1 MKRLERASGAS
12 RGKPKQWRVDLA
24 IPASNSQPDP
34 ALVASNRFGLGAKP
48 GDRDRIAG
56 DPRGYLKAELRQPDI
71 AMISLDDPAYASLLG
86 STPAIQASMAANVQ
100 RKLERERMAA
110 TQPAMATASVQDMPA
125 QATPAR
131 PKPVQPKPAQSA
143 PTQAAPAQPM
153 PSPAA
158 PAKPAVPPV
167 EARLFRAE
175 AQARFDKAFRAE
187 AGFVERLVYFWSNH
201 FCVSAAKG
209 PIVRASAGAFE
220 REAIRPF
227 VLGRFADMLMA
238 VERHPAMLFYL
249 DNQQSIGPDSRAGRN
264 RQRGLNENLAREIL
278 ELHTLGVGSGYSQA
292 DVTSFA
298 RILTGWMMAG
308 REGRLGEPGS
318 SVFNANAH
326 EPGDAVL
333 LGKTYPAA
341 GMGQAEAALNDIAR
355 HPATAQ
361 HIATKL
367 ARHFIADEP
376 PPAAVTR
383 LAKLFTKSDG
393 NLRALAAALIDM
405 PEAWSTPL
413 TKMRSPFDYIV
424 AIRRAAGPGPA
435 NDPGQSLNWLN
446 ALGEP
451 LWQPPGPN
459 GFSDQADSW
468 ASAEGMKIRF
478 DIAWQAARQVKDIG
492 NPSDMLDAII
502 GASASPETRQ
512 AVARAESK
520 QQGLALLLMAPEF
533 QRR

>member
-1 MKRLERASGAS
+1 M
-12 RGKPKQWRVDLA
+12 A
-24 IPASNSQPDP
+24 IPASNSPPDP
-34 ALVASNRFGLGAKP
+34 VLVAFNRFGLGARP

-71 AMISLDDPAYASLLG
+71 AMISLDDPAYANLPG
-86 STPAIQASMAANVQ
+86 STSAIQASMAANFQ
-100 RKLERERMAA
+100 RKLDRERMAA
-110 TQPAMATASVQDMPA
+110 AVGQPATANA
-125 QATPAR
+125 QNIPTQNIPTQTTPA
-131 PKPVQPKPAQSA
+131 PIV
-143 PTQAAPAQPM
+143 PAQPL
-153 PSPAA
+153 PSPA
-158 PAKPAVPPV
+158 PPTKPAPPI
-167 EARLFRAE
+167 EATLFRAE
-175 AQARFDKAFRAE
+175 AQARFDKALRAQ

-201 FCVSAAKG
+201 FCVSVAKDN
-209 PIVRASAGAFE
+209 IVRASAGAFE

-227 VLGRFADMLMA
+227 VLGRFADMLVA

-249 DNQQSIGPDSRAGRN
+249 DNQQSIGPDSRAGKN
-264 RQRGLNENLAREIL
+264 RKRGLNENLARETL
-278 ELHTLGVGSGYSQA
+278 ELHTLGVGSGYTQA

-298 RILTGWMMAG
+298 RILTGWTMAG

-333 LGKTYPAA
+333 LGKTYPAG
-341 GMGQAEAALNDIAR
+341 GMGQAEAALDDIAR

-361 HIATKL
+361 HIATEL
-367 ARHFIADEP
+367 ARHFISDD
-376 PPAAVTR
+376 PPAAAVAR
-383 LAKLFTKSDG
+383 LAKVFAKSDG

-413 TKMRSPFDYIV
+413 AKMRSPVDYV
-424 AIRRAAGPGPA
+424 AAIRRVAGPGPA
-435 NDPGQSLNWLN
+435 NDLGQSLAWLN

-459 GFSDQADSW
+459 GFSDQTASW
-468 ASAEGMKIRF
+468 ASAEGMKVRL
-478 DIAWQAARQVKDIG
+478 DIAWQAARQARDIG
-492 NPSDMLDAII
+492 NPNDMLDAVI
-502 GASASPETRQ
+502 GPSASPETRQ

-520 QQGLALLLMAPEF
+520 QQGLALLMMAPEF

>member
-1 MKRLERASGAS
+1 MAT
-12 RGKPKQWRVDLA
+12 
-24 IPASNSQPDP
+24 PAPNSQPDP
-34 ALVASNRFGLGAKP
+34 APDPALVAFNRFGLGARP
-48 GDRDRIAG
+48 GDRDRVAR
-56 DPRGYLKAELRQPDI
+56 DPRGYLKAELRQSDI

-86 STPAIQASMAANVQ
+86 STSAIEASMAANFQ
-100 RKLERERMAA
+100 RKLDREHMAA
-110 TQPAMATASVQDMPA
+110 AVAQPVMASAQTMPA
-125 QATPAR
+125 QNMPAKATPA
-131 PKPVQPKPAQSA
+131 PI
-143 PTQAAPAQPM
+143 TPAQPV
-153 PSPAA
+153 PPPAA
-158 PAKPAVPPV
+158 PAKPAPPI
-167 EARLFRAE
+167 EATLFRAE
-175 AQARFDKAFRAE
+175 AQARFDKALRAE

-201 FCVSAAKG
+201 FCVSVAKDN
-209 PIVRASAGAFE
+209 IVRASAGAFE

-249 DNQQSIGPDSRAGRN
+249 DNQQSIGPDSRAGKN
-264 RQRGLNENLAREIL
+264 RQRGLNENLAREIM

-298 RILTGWMMAG
+298 RILTGWTMAG

-333 LGKTYPAA
+333 LGKTYPAG
-341 GMGQAEAALNDIAR
+341 GMSQAEAALNDIAN

-361 HIATKL
+361 HIATEL
-367 ARHFIADEP
+367 ARHFIADDP
-376 PPAAVTR
+376 PPAAVAR
-383 LAKLFTKSDG
+383 LAKVFAKSDG

-413 TKMRSPFDYIV
+413 AKMRSPFDYIA

-468 ASAEGMKIRF
+468 ASAEGMKIRL

-492 NPSDMLDAII
+492 NPNDMLDAVI
-502 GASASPETRQ
+502 GPSASPETRQ
-512 AVARAESK
+512 AIARAESK

>member
-1 MKRLERASGAS
+1 
-12 RGKPKQWRVDLA
+12 LA
-24 IPASNSQPDP
+24 IPASTSLPDP
-34 ALVASNRFGLGAKP
+34 ALVAFNRFGLGARP

-86 STPAIQASMAANVQ
+86 STPAIQASMAANLQ
-100 RKLERERMAA
+100 RKMEREKMAA
-110 TQPAMATASVQDMPA
+110 AAEPPA
-125 QATPAR
+125 
-131 PKPVQPKPAQSA
+131 PKASA
-143 PTQAAPAQPM
+143 PAAPPPINAAV
-153 PSPAA
+153 SPAA
-158 PAKPAVPPV
+158 TPAKPAVPPV
-167 EARLFRAE
+167 EATLFKAE
-175 AQARFDKAFRAE
+175 AQARFDKALRAQ

-201 FCVSAAKG
+201 FCVSVAKDN
-209 PIVRASAGAFE
+209 IVRASAGAFE

-238 VERHPAMLFYL
+238 VEHHPAMLFYL
-249 DNQQSIGPDSRAGRN
+249 DNQQSIGPDSRAGKN

-278 ELHTLGVGSGYSQA
+278 ELHTLGVGSGYTQA

-298 RILTGWMMAG
+298 RILTGWTMAG

-333 LGKTYPAA
+333 LGKTYPAG

-355 HPATAQ
+355 HPATTQ
-361 HIATKL
+361 HIATQF
-367 ARHFIADEP
+367 ARHFISDDP
-376 PPAAVTR
+376 PPAAVAR
-383 LAKLFTKSDG
+383 LAKVFTKSDG
-393 NLRALAAALIDM
+393 NLRALAAALIDT

-413 TKMRSPFDYIV
+413 AKMRSPFDYV
-424 AIRRAAGPGPA
+424 AAIRRTAGPGP
-435 NDPGQSLNWLN
+435 NDPGQSLAWLN

-459 GFSDQADSW
+459 GFPDRADSW
-468 ASAEGMKIRF
+468 ASAEGMKVRL

-492 NPSDMLDAII
+492 NPNDMLDAVI
-502 GASASPETRQ
+502 GPSASPETRQ

-520 QQGLALLLMAPEF
+520 QQGLALLMMAPEF

>member
-1 MKRLERASGAS
+1 MQRRA
-12 RGKPKQWRVDLA
+12 DLA
-24 IPASNSQPDP
+24 IPPPKSPPDP
-34 ALVASNRFGLGAKP
+34 ALVVFNRFGLGARP
-48 GDRDRIAG
+48 GDLDRIAG
-56 DPRGYLKAELRQPDI
+56 DPHGYLKAELRQPDI
-71 AMISLDDPAYASLLG
+71 ALISLDDPAYAGLLG
-86 STPAIQASMAANVQ
+86 STSAIRASMAANFQ
-100 RKLERERMAA
+100 RKLDREHMAA
-110 TQPAMATASVQDMPA
+110 AQPATASAQSMPA

-131 PKPVQPKPAQSA
+131 VAPVQSVPP
-143 PTQAAPAQPM
+143 
-153 PSPAA
+153 PAA
-158 PAKPAVPPV
+158 PAKPAAPPV
-167 EARLFRAE
+167 EATLFRAE
-175 AQARFDKAFRAE
+175 AQARFDKALRAE

-201 FCVSAAKG
+201 FCVSVAKDNV
-209 PIVRASAGAFE
+209 VRASAGAFE

-249 DNQQSIGPDSRAGRN
+249 DNQQSIGPDSRAGKN
-264 RQRGLNENLAREIL
+264 RKRGLNENLAREIM
-278 ELHTLGVGSGYSQA
+278 ELHTLGVGSGYTQA

-298 RILTGWMMAG
+298 RILTGWTMAG

-326 EPGDAVL
+326 EPGGAVL
-333 LGKTYPAA
+333 LGKTYPAG
-341 GMGQAEAALNDIAR
+341 GMGQAEAALNDIAS

-361 HIATKL
+361 HIATEL
-367 ARHFIADEP
+367 ARHFISDDP
-376 PPAAVTR
+376 QPAAVAR
-383 LAKLFTKSDG
+383 LAKVFTKSDG
-393 NLRALAAALIDM
+393 NLRALASTLIDM

-413 TKMRSPFDYIV
+413 AKMRSPFDYIA

-435 NDPGQSLNWLN
+435 NDPGQSLGWLN

-468 ASAEGMKIRF
+468 ASAEGMKIRL

-492 NPSDMLDAII
+492 NPNDMLDAVI
-502 GASASPETRQ
+502 GPSASPETRQ

>member
-1 MKRLERASGAS
+1 MATCA
-12 RGKPKQWRVDLA
+12 PKNGGFSLA
-24 IPASNSQPDP
+24 VPGPETTQDEI
-34 ALVASNRFGLGAKP
+34 LVAFNRFGLGARP
-48 GDRDRIAG
+48 GGRDKLAG
-56 DPRGYLKAELRQPDI
+56 DPRAALRAELKAPDI
-71 AMISLDDPAYASLLG
+71 ALISLDDPAHAGLKG
-86 STPAIQASMAANVQ
+86 STSAIQASMAATMQ
-100 RKLERERMAA
+100 RKLERNLMAER
-110 TQPAMATASVQDMPA
+110 TAKADASQMTDASQMP
-125 QATPAR
+125 
-131 PKPVQPKPAQSA
+131 
-143 PTQAAPAQPM
+143 PAQP
-153 PSPAA
+153 S
-158 PAKPAVPPV
+158 AKPAVPRV
-167 EARLFRAE
+167 EAELFRAE
-175 AQARFDKAFRAE
+175 AKARLDKALQAE
-187 AGFVERLVYFWSNH
+187 VGFVERLVYFWSNH

-249 DNQQSIGPDSRAGRN
+249 DNQQSIGPDSRAGRK

-278 ELHTLGVGSGYSQA
+278 ELHTLGVGSGYTQA

-341 GMGQAEAALNDIAR
+341 GMGQAEAALSDIAR

-361 HIATKL
+361 HIATNL
-367 ARHFIADEP
+367 ARHFISDEP
-376 PPAAVTR
+376 PPAAVAR
-383 LAKLFTKSDG
+383 LAKVFTRSDG
-393 NLRALAAALIDM
+393 NLRALAATLIDM
-405 PEAWSTPL
+405 PEAWSMPL
-413 TKMRSPFDYIV
+413 TKMRSPFDYV
-424 AIRRAAGPGPA
+424 AAIRRAAGRGPA
-435 NDPGQSLNWLN
+435 NAPGQSLRWLS

-459 GFSDQADSW
+459 GFSDQTDSW
-468 ASAEGMKIRF
+468 ASAEGMKIRL
-478 DIAWQAARQVKDIG
+478 DIAWQAAGQVNDIG
-492 NPSDMLDAII
+492 NPNDMLDAII
-502 GASASPETRQ
+502 GPSASPETRQ
-512 AVARAESK
+512 AVARAESR

>member
-1 MKRLERASGAS
+1 MAA
-12 RGKPKQWRVDLA
+12 
-24 IPASNSQPDP
+24 PAKDSAPPDP
-34 ALVASNRFGLGAKP
+34 ALIAFNRFGLGARP
-48 GDRDRIAG
+48 GDRDRLAN
-56 DPRGYLKAELRQPDI
+56 DPRGYLKAQLRRPDA
-71 AMISLDDPAYASLLG
+71 AMISLDDPTYADLKG
-86 STPAIQASMAANVQ
+86 STPAIQASMAANLQ
-100 RKLERERMAA
+100 RKLDRERMATEEPA
-110 TQPAMATASVQDMPA
+110 TGTPASASVMP
-125 QATPAR
+125 P
-131 PKPVQPKPAQSA
+131 P
-143 PTQAAPAQPM
+143 AAPGMSP
-153 PSPAA
+153 PAA
-158 PAKPAVPPV
+158 PAAAKIKPAVPPV
-167 EARLFRAE
+167 EVTLFRAE
-175 AQARFDKAFRAE
+175 AQARFDMAMQAG

-201 FCVSAAKG
+201 FCVSVAKAN
-209 PIVRASAGAFE
+209 IVRASAGAFE

-249 DNQQSIGPDSRAGRN
+249 DNQQSIGADSRAGKN

-298 RILTGWMMAG
+298 RILTGWTMAG

-333 LGKTYPAA
+333 LGKTYPAG

-361 HIATKL
+361 HIATQL
-367 ARHFIADEP
+367 ARHFIADDP
-376 PPAAVTR
+376 PPAAVAR
-383 LAKLFTKSDG
+383 LAKVFVKNDG
-393 NLRALAAALIDM
+393 NLRALAAALIDL

-413 TKMRSPFDYIV
+413 AKMRSPFDYV
-424 AIRRAAGPGPA
+424 AAIRRAAGPGP

-468 ASAEGMKIRF
+468 ASAEGMKIRL

-492 NPSDMLDAII
+492 NPNDMLDAII
-502 GASASPETRQ
+502 GPSASPETRQ

>member
-1 MKRLERASGAS
+1 MAVATKV
-12 RGKPKQWRVDLA
+12 PMT
-24 IPASNSQPDP
+24 PDP
-34 ALVASNRFGLGAKP
+34 ALPDPALPDPALIVFNRFGLGARP
-48 GDRDRIAG
+48 GDRERLGG
-56 DPRGYLKAELRQPDI
+56 DPRGYLKAELRRPDV
-71 AMISLDDPAYASLLG
+71 AMIPLDDPAYADLKG
-86 STPAIQASMAANVQ
+86 STPAIQASMAANLQ
-100 RKLERERMAA
+100 RKRDRQRMATEQPPAA
-110 TQPAMATASVQDMPA
+110 TSAAASVMPP
-125 QATPAR
+125 PAE
-131 PKPVQPKPAQSA
+131 PVMSPPV
-143 PTQAAPAQPM
+143 APA
-153 PSPAA
+153 AA
-158 PAKPAVPPV
+158 AAKPAVPPV
-167 EARLFRAE
+167 EVMLFRAE
-175 AQARFDKAFRAE
+175 AQARFDKAMQAE

-201 FCVSAAKG
+201 FCVSVAKDN
-209 PIVRASAGAFE
+209 IVRASAGAFE

-249 DNQQSIGPDSRAGRN
+249 DNQQSIGPDSRAGKN

-308 REGRLGEPGS
+308 REGRPGEPGS

-333 LGKTYPAA
+333 LGKTYPAG

-361 HIATKL
+361 HIATQL

-376 PPAAVTR
+376 PSAAVAR
-383 LAKLFTKSDG
+383 LAKVFTRSDG
-393 NLRALAAALIDM
+393 NLRTLAAALVDM

-413 TKMRSPFDYIV
+413 AKMRSPFDYIAAV
-424 AIRRAAGPGPA
+424 RRAAGPGPT

-451 LWQPPGPN
+451 LWRPPGPN

-468 ASAEGMKIRF
+468 ASAEGMKTRL

-492 NPSDMLDAII
+492 NPNDMLDAVV
-502 GASASPETRQ
+502 GPSASPETRQ

>member
-1 MKRLERASGAS
+1 MAVATKGPIA
-12 RGKPKQWRVDLA
+12 
-24 IPASNSQPDP
+24 PDP
-34 ALVASNRFGLGAKP
+34 ALPDPALIAFNRFGLGARP
-48 GDRDRIAG
+48 GDRERLAG
-56 DPRGYLKAELRQPDI
+56 DPRGYLKAELRRPDA
-71 AMISLDDPAYASLLG
+71 AMISLDDPAYADLKG
-86 STPAIQASMAANVQ
+86 STPAIQASMAANLQ
-100 RKLERERMAA
+100 RKRDRERM
-110 TQPAMATASVQDMPA
+110 TTEQQ
-125 QATPAR
+125 QAGTPAAG
-131 PKPVQPKPAQSA
+131 PVMPPS
-143 PTQAAPAQPM
+143 AAPAT
-153 PSPAA
+153 SPPVA
-158 PAKPAVPPV
+158 PPAAKPAVPPV
-167 EARLFRAE
+167 EIMLFRAE
-175 AQARFDKAFRAE
+175 AQARFYKAMQAE
-187 AGFVERLVYFWSNH
+187 VGFVERLVYFWSNH
-201 FCVSAAKG
+201 FCVSIAKDN
-209 PIVRASAGAFE
+209 IVRASAGAFE

-249 DNQQSIGPDSRAGRN
+249 DNQQSIGPDSRAGKN

-333 LGKTYPAA
+333 LGKTYPAG

-355 HPATAQ
+355 HPATAR
-361 HIATKL
+361 HIATQL
-367 ARHFIADEP
+367 ARHFIADDP
-376 PPAAVTR
+376 PSAAVAR
-383 LAKLFTKSDG
+383 LAKVFAKRDG
-393 NLRALAAALIDM
+393 NLRAVAAALVDM

-413 TKMRSPFDYIV
+413 AKMRSPFDYV
-424 AIRRAAGPGPA
+424 AAIRRAAGPGPT

-446 ALGEP
+446 TLGEP
-451 LWQPPGPN
+451 LWRPPGPN

-468 ASAEGMKIRF
+468 ASAEGMKTRLE
-478 DIAWQAARQVKDIG
+478 IAWQAARQVKDIG
-492 NPSDMLDAII
+492 DPNGMLDAVI
-502 GASASPETRQ
+502 GPSASPETRQ

-520 QQGLALLLMAPEF
+520 QQGLALLLLAPEF

>member
-1 MKRLERASGAS
+1 M
-12 RGKPKQWRVDLA
+12 A
-24 IPASNSQPDP
+24 IPASNSPPDP
-34 ALVASNRFGLGAKP
+34 TPDPTLVAFNRFGLGARP

-56 DPRGYLKAELRQPDI
+56 DPRGCLKAELRQPDVALI
-71 AMISLDDPAYASLLG
+71 PLDDPAYAGLLG

-100 RKLERERMAA
+100 RKLDRERMAA
-110 TQPAMATASVQDMPA
+110 AQPAMATASIQNMPA
-125 QATPAR
+125 
-131 PKPVQPKPAQSA
+131 PVQPKPVQSTPVRVA
-143 PTQAAPAQPM
+143 PVQPM

-158 PAKPAVPPV
+158 PPKPAVPPV
-167 EARLFRAE
+167 EATLFRAE
-175 AQARFDKAFRAE
+175 AQARFDKALRAD

-201 FCVSAAKG
+201 FCVSVAKDN
-209 PIVRASAGAFE
+209 IVRASAGAFE

-249 DNQQSIGPDSRAGRN
+249 DNQQSIGPDSRAGKN
-264 RQRGLNENLAREIL
+264 RQRGLNENLAREIM
-278 ELHTLGVGSGYSQA
+278 ELHTLGVGSGYTQA

-298 RILTGWMMAG
+298 RILTGWTMAG

-333 LGKTYPAA
+333 LGKTYPAG
-341 GMGQAEAALNDIAR
+341 GMAQAEAALNDIAS

-361 HIATKL
+361 HIATEL
-367 ARHFIADEP
+367 ARHFISDDP
-376 PPAAVTR
+376 PPAAVAR
-383 LAKLFTKSDG
+383 LAKVFAKSDG
-393 NLRALAAALIDM
+393 NLRALASTLIDM

-413 TKMRSPFDYIV
+413 AKMRSPFDYIA
-424 AIRRAAGPGPA
+424 AIRRAVGPGPA
-435 NDPGQSLNWLN
+435 NDPGQSLGWLN

-468 ASAEGMKIRF
+468 ASAEGMKVRL

-492 NPSDMLDAII
+492 NPSDMLDAVI
-502 GASASPETRQ
+502 GPSASPETRQ
-512 AVARAESK
+512 AIARAESK

>member
-1 MKRLERASGAS
+1 M
-12 RGKPKQWRVDLA
+12 A
-24 IPASNSQPDP
+24 IPTSSSLPDP
-34 ALVASNRFGLGAKP
+34 ALVAFNRFGLGARP
-48 GDRDRIAG
+48 GDRDRVAH

-71 AMISLDDPAYASLLG
+71 ALISLDDPAYASLPG
-86 STPAIQASMAANVQ
+86 STPAIQASMAANLQ
-100 RKLERERMAA
+100 RKLDREHMAA
-110 TQPAMATASVQDMPA
+110 ATAQPATASTQSMTAQNIPAKATPVPTTPA
-125 QATPAR
+125 QAVP
-131 PKPVQPKPAQSA
+131 P
-143 PTQAAPAQPM
+143 PT
-153 PSPAA
+153 A
-158 PAKPAVPPV
+158 PAKPAPPI
-167 EARLFRAE
+167 EAALFRAE
-175 AQARFDKAFRAE
+175 AQARFDKALRAE

-201 FCVSAAKG
+201 FCVSVAKDN
-209 PIVRASAGAFE
+209 IVRASAGAFE

-249 DNQQSIGPDSRAGRN
+249 DNQQSIGPDSRAGKN
-264 RQRGLNENLAREIL
+264 RQRGLNENLAREIM

-298 RILTGWMMAG
+298 RILTGWTMAG

-333 LGKTYPAA
+333 LGKTYPAG
-341 GMGQAEAALNDIAR
+341 GMGQAEAALNDIAS

-361 HIATKL
+361 HIATQL
-367 ARHFIADEP
+367 ARHFIADQP
-376 PPAAVTR
+376 PPAAVAR
-383 LAKLFTKSDG
+383 LAKVFAKSDG
-393 NLRALAAALIDM
+393 NLRALASTLIDM

-413 TKMRSPFDYIV
+413 AKMRSPFDYIA
-424 AIRRAAGPGPA
+424 AIRRAAGPSPA

-468 ASAEGMKIRF
+468 ASAEGMKIRL

-492 NPSDMLDAII
+492 NPNDMLDAVI
-502 GASASPETRQ
+502 GPSASPETRQ

>member
-1 MKRLERASGAS
+1 M
-12 RGKPKQWRVDLA
+12 A
-24 IPASNSQPDP
+24 IPASNSPPHPAPDP
-34 ALVASNRFGLGAKP
+34 VLVAFNRFGLGARP
-48 GDRDRIAG
+48 GDRDRVAR

-71 AMISLDDPAYASLLG
+71 ALISLDDPAYASLPG
-86 STPAIQASMAANVQ
+86 STPAIQASMAANFQ
-100 RKLERERMAA
+100 RKRDRERMAA
-110 TQPAMATASVQDMPA
+110 TAAQPAMASAP
-125 QATPAR
+125 ATPEQ
-131 PKPVQPKPAQSA
+131 V
-143 PTQAAPAQPM
+143 APAQPV
-153 PSPAA
+153 PA
-158 PAKPAVPPV
+158 PAPPTKPVPPI
-167 EARLFRAE
+167 EATLFRAE
-175 AQARFDKAFRAE
+175 AQARLDKAFRAE

-201 FCVSAAKG
+201 FCVSVAKDN
-209 PIVRASAGAFE
+209 IVRASAGAFE

-249 DNQQSIGPDSRAGRN
+249 DNQQSIGPDSRAGKN
-264 RQRGLNENLAREIL
+264 RRRGLNENLAREIM
-278 ELHTLGVGSGYSQA
+278 ELHTLGVGSGYTQA

-298 RILTGWMMAG
+298 RILTGWTMAG

-333 LGKTYPAA
+333 LGKTYPAG
-341 GMGQAEAALNDIAR
+341 GMGQAEAALDDIAR

-361 HIATKL
+361 HIATEL
-367 ARHFIADEP
+367 ARHFIADDP
-376 PPAAVTR
+376 PSAAVAR
-383 LAKLFTKSDG
+383 LAKVFAKSDG
-393 NLRALAAALIDM
+393 NLRALAATLVDM

-413 TKMRSPFDYIV
+413 AKMRSPFDYIV
-424 AIRRAAGPGPA
+424 AIRRVAGPGPA

-451 LWQPPGPN
+451 LWRPPGPN

-468 ASAEGMKIRF
+468 ASAEGMKIRL

-492 NPSDMLDAII
+492 NPNDMLDAVI
-502 GASASPETRQ
+502 GPSASPETRQ
-512 AVARAESK
+512 AVDRAESK

>member
-1 MKRLERASGAS
+1 MAVPGPETT
-12 RGKPKQWRVDLA
+12 QDE
-24 IPASNSQPDP
+24 I
-34 ALVASNRFGLGAKP
+34 LVAFNRFGLGARP
-48 GDRDRIAG
+48 GGRDKLAG
-56 DPRGYLKAELRQPDI
+56 DPRAALRAELKAPDI
-71 AMISLDDPAYASLLG
+71 ALISLDDPAHAGLKG
-86 STPAIQASMAANVQ
+86 STSAIQASMAATMQ
-100 RKLERERMAA
+100 RKLERNLMAER
-110 TQPAMATASVQDMPA
+110 TAKADASQMTDASQMP
-125 QATPAR
+125 
-131 PKPVQPKPAQSA
+131 
-143 PTQAAPAQPM
+143 PAQP
-153 PSPAA
+153 S
-158 PAKPAVPPV
+158 AKPAVPRV
-167 EARLFRAE
+167 EAELFRAE
-175 AQARFDKAFRAE
+175 AKARLDKALQAE
-187 AGFVERLVYFWSNH
+187 VGFVERLVYFWSNH

-249 DNQQSIGPDSRAGRN
+249 DNQQSIGPDSRAGRK

-278 ELHTLGVGSGYSQA
+278 ELHTLGVGSGYTQA

-341 GMGQAEAALNDIAR
+341 GMGQAEAALSDIAR

-361 HIATKL
+361 HIATNL
-367 ARHFIADEP
+367 ARHFISDEP
-376 PPAAVTR
+376 PPAAVAR
-383 LAKLFTKSDG
+383 LAKVFTRSDG
-393 NLRALAAALIDM
+393 NLRALAATLIDM
-405 PEAWSTPL
+405 PEAWSMPL
-413 TKMRSPFDYIV
+413 TKMRSPFDYV
-424 AIRRAAGPGPA
+424 AAIRRAAGRGPA
-435 NDPGQSLNWLN
+435 NAPGQSLRWLS

-459 GFSDQADSW
+459 GFSDQTDSW
-468 ASAEGMKIRF
+468 ASAEGMKIRL
-478 DIAWQAARQVKDIG
+478 DIAWQAAGQVNDIG
-492 NPSDMLDAII
+492 NPNDMLDAII
-502 GASASPETRQ
+502 GPSASPETRQ
-512 AVARAESK
+512 AVARAESR